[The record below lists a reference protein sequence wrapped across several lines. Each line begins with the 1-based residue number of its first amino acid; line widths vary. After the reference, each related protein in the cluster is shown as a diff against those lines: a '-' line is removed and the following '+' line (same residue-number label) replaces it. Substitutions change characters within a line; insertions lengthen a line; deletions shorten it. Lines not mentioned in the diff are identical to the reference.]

1 MAVLKKLW
9 LQTILLLISAT
20 VLGQQPLVQVKGT
33 VYDITRRNP
42 MESVTVM
49 ATNGQATMTDTLGH
63 YKIWVR
69 ATDSVFFSYQNK
81 VTGKYPVST
90 IQDTE
95 QFNMALHVQTNNL
108 PPVTVYAKN
117 YKMDS
122 LANRRDYAKYFN
134 YQKPNP
140 LRNINVA
147 NGGVGMDPN
156 DIINLFRFRRNRQ
169 LLSLQNRLIQ
179 EEQDKYIDYRFNRSF
194 VKKVTGMTDDAAV
207 KRFMFKYRPPY
218 DFLAIVN
225 ELELGYYIQQCYKKD
240 QGLLPPGV
248 EIYLLGVQDPS
259 VEGRRN

>member
-1 MAVLKKLW
+1 MAATYLRHMAVLKKLW

-95 QFNMALHVQTNNL
+95 Q
-108 PPVTVYAKN
+108 
-117 YKMDS
+117 
-122 LANRRDYAKYFN
+122 
-134 YQKPNP
+134 
-140 LRNINVA
+140 
-147 NGGVGMDPN
+147 
-156 DIINLFRFRRNRQ
+156 
-169 LLSLQNRLIQ
+169 
-179 EEQDKYIDYRFNRSF
+179 
-194 VKKVTGMTDDAAV
+194 
-207 KRFMFKYRPPY
+207 
-218 DFLAIVN
+218 
-225 ELELGYYIQQCYKKD
+225 
-240 QGLLPPGV
+240 
-248 EIYLLGVQDPS
+248 
-259 VEGRRN
+259 